1 MLLHTHKG
9 SRERGKSERTS
20 VSRSISDLPLVAY
33 KCNRVFLKFYCNI
46 TIRVIVMETNIYKGK
61 SKNAAI
67 QGHLFH
73 HPKKFLNYIRE
84 CPCSLEMNTE
94 VFRDK
99 GTQ

>member
-1 MLLHTHKG
+1 
-9 SRERGKSERTS
+9 
-20 VSRSISDLPLVAY
+20 
-33 KCNRVFLKFYCNI
+33 
-46 TIRVIVMETNIYKGK
+46 METNIYRGK